1 MTLLEKALASSTR
14 RKNSTEMS
22 NEELDVFFAWLRG
35 KVSMAQV
42 QVAVAPE
49 KRGTMFVYTFL
60 VRATRYAWEK
70 GLLVHVD
77 ALKGG
82 A

>member
-49 KRGTMFVYTFL
+49 KRGTMFGYTFL